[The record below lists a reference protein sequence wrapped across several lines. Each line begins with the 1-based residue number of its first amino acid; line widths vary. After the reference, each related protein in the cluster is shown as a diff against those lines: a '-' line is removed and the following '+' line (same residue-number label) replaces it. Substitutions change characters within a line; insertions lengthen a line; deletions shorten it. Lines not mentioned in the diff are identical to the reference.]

1 MAKTNPILLSP
12 ETEIE
17 VIKTNGT
24 ITKKKTMPYGD
35 DLKLKKQKGWN
46 YIFYQLGFSQFN

>member
-1 MAKTNPILLSP
+1 MAKTNPILLSH

-35 DLKLKKQKGWN
+35 ALKLKKQKGWN